1 MKLNPKLVE
10 SHNNRGNAL
19 KLLGRIKEARAE
31 YCKALQINPDYV
43 DGRLNKSIM
52 DLEHGDFVEGFKDY
66 ESRWRSGQ
74 LQPRGFPCPN
84 WEGED
89 LNGKRLLLWAE
100 QGLGDAVQ
108 FVRFASQIKKLY
120 PYTKIAVE
128 VRGTLA
134 KLCSTVPGVD
144 EVVEYGENPREADYA
159 CAMLSAPR
167 ILKTTMESIPAPQR
181 YMWPSPYRIQ
191 VWRDRIKT
199 DLANLG
205 AKMLIGIC
213 WSGQSRPLQP
223 VANSIDARRSTAL
236 AQWQPLA
243 LPGVVFVSLQ
253 TGAGLAQVKTPPVG
267 MTIADFSDNFDD
279 FADTAALMECLDLI
293 ISGDTAVPHV
303 AAACGRPVWML
314 SRVGGCWRWHGDRED
329 SPGDSTLREFR
340 QKNYVEVEWGGE
352 GRVQWR
358 EREVQDSDKEVW
370 PRQWNAFVNEGVY
383 VPEGTA
389 IAMLFPVEPQIAD
402 MLRGIGV
409 HTVEQLSKL
418 TATAVEHIGMGG
430 QEWVNKAKNYITTA
444 QKGVDYHV
452 IDKLKAQHSHE
463 IGALNSEI
471 LALTQQ
477 MQEMKGSM
485 MAASPGFANAEFARL
500 QALEKLQAVP
510 QRAAPETKPWQE
522 APAGFIEEEPK
533 AAPVGI
539 IREDVTFKK

>member
-1 MKLNPKLVE
+1 MTTKGPTPIDYFDTAMMLVAQNRLIEAGAYFEKAILLKPSYAEAWGNRGNVLHALGNHFDAILNYNQAIAHNANMAEFWNNRGATWVDLRCIEKGLSDYAQALKLNPKLVE

-293 ISGDTAVPHV
+293 ISVDTAVPHV

-314 SRVGGCWRWHGDRED
+314 SRFDGCWRW
-329 SPGDSTLREFR
+329 R
-340 QKNYVEVEWGGE
+340 QKNYGDWNGLFEEVSVEL
-352 GRVQWR
+352 
-358 EREVQDSDKEVW
+358 KK
-370 PRQWNAFVNEGVY
+370 
-383 VPEGTA
+383 
-389 IAMLFPVEPQIAD
+389 LLEPS
-402 MLRGIGV
+402 V
-409 HTVEQLSKL
+409 
-418 TATAVEHIGMGG
+418 
-430 QEWVNKAKNYITTA
+430 
-444 QKGVDYHV
+444 
-452 IDKLKAQHSHE
+452 
-463 IGALNSEI
+463 AL
-471 LALTQQ
+471 
-477 MQEMKGSM
+477 
-485 MAASPGFANAEFARL
+485 AAE
-500 QALEKLQAVP
+500 
-510 QRAAPETKPWQE
+510 
-522 APAGFIEEEPK
+522 
-533 AAPVGI
+533 
-539 IREDVTFKK
+539 